1 MATIAYRYDVEIS
14 GFSNTYRPENQTP
27 LQGTPL
33 SEVAERL
40 VDHIGDI
47 PALNSL
53 RDTVLGS
60 LIQEDSNGDIPE
72 LKMGAYR
79 AIQLL
84 VINGCDHLVK
94 HMFAANTEAFSAT
107 TLPNVVKVSSLI
119 ADEGSYYVLYE
130 KAKSLLSKSS
140 YYNKFQTPMHG
151 NMDVEHTGMPSLLK
165 LLALLLLYMDVN

>member
-1 MATIAYRYDVEIS
+1 MS
-14 GFSNTYRPENQTP
+14 GYKPENQTP

-33 SEVAERL
+33 SEVAERI
-40 VDHIGDI
+40 VDHLGDI

-60 LIQEDSNGDIPE
+60 LIQENSNGNTPE

-84 VINGCDHLVK
+84 AINGCDHLIR
-94 HMFAANTEAFSAT
+94 HMFATNTEAFSAT
-107 TLPNVVKVSSLI
+107 TLPNVVKISSLI

-130 KAKSLLSKSS
+130 KAKSLLGKSS
-140 YYNKFQTPMHG
+140 YYNKFQSPMHN
-151 NMDVEHTGMPSLLK
+151 NMDVDHTGIPSLLK